1 MSWLRA
7 LAYML
12 MPNPL
17 IIARIAPSMT
27 PITSSAWFSV
37 HSSAASAAGASAGI
51 GVCSAPVARTKIH
64 SAATTMPIATTT
76 SVAIRSRI
84 SPGSVESS
92 QSSHARQRLFCCGA
106 GRSSWGSAAERCIES
121 AVTGGPKNESPSVI
135 SLPYEVFSDQ
145 AGSGGRSGP
154 ALSRQQV
161 VDFVGQLA
169 QLGDIERPVRAQ
181 RLDHHVVRARVE
193 VGPDGRPAAAP
204 VGMTVFTSRS
214 LPPSAMS
221 ASVNP

>member
-1 MSWLRA
+1 MPIASVIASSASDATRTCTDRPTASIASSGSGRKSSVTSWLRA
-7 LAYML
+7 SAYML

-37 HSSAASAAGASAGI
+37 HSSAASAAGAWAGI

-92 QSSHARQRLFCCGA
+92 QSSSARQRLFCCGA
-106 GRSSWGSAAERCIES
+106 GRSS
-121 AVTGGPKNESPSVI
+121 
-135 SLPYEVFSDQ
+135 
-145 AGSGGRSGP
+145 
-154 ALSRQQV
+154 
-161 VDFVGQLA
+161 
-169 QLGDIERPVRAQ
+169 
-181 RLDHHVVRARVE
+181 
-193 VGPDGRPAAAP
+193 
-204 VGMTVFTSRS
+204 
-214 LPPSAMS
+214 
-221 ASVNP
+221 